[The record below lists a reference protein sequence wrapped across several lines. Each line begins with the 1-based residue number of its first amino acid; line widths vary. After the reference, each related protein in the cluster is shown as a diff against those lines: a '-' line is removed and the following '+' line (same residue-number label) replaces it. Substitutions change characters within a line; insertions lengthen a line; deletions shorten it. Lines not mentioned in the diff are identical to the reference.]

1 MEIELKK
8 KPKDVTIVE
17 GFPGFGLV
25 GTITTEFL
33 IDHLDAERIG
43 SIWLNEMEPMVA
55 IHEKSVVDPI
65 GLFYSKKYNLVIVH
79 AITEVKKI
87 EWKLAHALS
96 LLSKKLGAKEI
107 ISIEGVG
114 LIGGK
119 SRAGIYYYS
128 TNNKKKF
135 DSVGIPALEEGIIMG
150 LTAALLLKIKT
161 PLSCI
166 FAETKSKLP
175 DSRAAANV
183 VEALDKYL
191 GLKVNYEPLLKQA
204 EEVELKIK
212 SLLKNSKDTTTL
224 KEKKD
229 MSYLG

>member
-33 IDHLDAERIG
+33 IDHLDATKIG

-55 IHEKSVVDPI
+55 VHEREVVDPI

-79 AITEVKKI
+79 VITEAKKI
-87 EWKLAHALS
+87 EWKLTRALS
-96 LLSKKLGAKEI
+96 LLAKKLSAKEI

-119 SRAGIYYYS
+119 AKAGVYYYS
-128 TNNKKKF
+128 TKNKKRFESLK
-135 DSVGIPALEEGIIMG
+135 IPALEEGIIMG
-150 LTAALLLKIKT
+150 LTAALLLRIKT

-183 VEALDKYL
+183 VEAIDKYL

-212 SLLKNSKDTTTL
+212 SILKNTKTTTTL